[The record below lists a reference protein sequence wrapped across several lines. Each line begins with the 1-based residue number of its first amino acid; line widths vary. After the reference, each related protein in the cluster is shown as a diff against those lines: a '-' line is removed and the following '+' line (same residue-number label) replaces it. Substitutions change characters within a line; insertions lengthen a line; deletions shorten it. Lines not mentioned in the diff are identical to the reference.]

1 MVTQESIRD
10 IGECMFNVTF
20 RTFYTVYSER
30 YNQKMI
36 GYVMEKYEMMQN
48 DTANYLASHNREF
61 ADVLQMY
68 RAMRDMPKFGKTE
81 VVRQQALLDAALKN
95 K

>member
-10 IGECMFNVTF
+10 IGECLFNVTF
-20 RTFYTVYSER
+20 RTFYTVYAER

-36 GYVMEKYEMMQN
+36 GYVMGKYMMMQES
-48 DTANYLASHNREF
+48 TADYLASHNKEF

-68 RAMRDMPKFGKTE
+68 TTMRDMPKFGKTE
-81 VVRQQALLDAALKN
+81 VVRQQALLDAALNN

>member
-1 MVTQESIRD
+1 MVTKESIRD

-20 RTFYTVYSER
+20 RTFYSIYAER

-36 GYVMEKYEMMQN
+36 GYVMEKYEMMQH

-68 RAMRDMPKFGKTE
+68 RMMRNMPKFAKTE

>member
-20 RTFYTVYSER
+20 RTFYTVYAER

-68 RAMRDMPKFGKTE
+68 RMMRDMPKFGKTE